1 MLKHIGGVP
10 LPAHGE
16 RAGGFDHADVHL
28 ESGRVFVA
36 HTANGTVDVIDGEKL
51 RHEKTIEG
59 CPEASGVLCAQKE
72 GLVFAA
78 ARGAGKILTIDAMS
92 QTLLRESEVGTR
104 PNGLAWDSKRK
115 HVLVADVSDE
125 NARLLDPSNG
135 HVLSTRKLEGRPR
148 WCVYDVVGDRFL
160 INIRDP
166 ATVGVLN
173 ADTLEPTAAIPVK
186 TAGPHGLAIDEMG
199 HAYVA
204 CDGKKLVIHDLTGR
218 SEQKGIP
225 IAGAPDV
232 IWYNMK
238 RQLVYCAA
246 GDSGIIE
253 VIDTRLNK
261 IVQRLETELGAHTFA
276 FDQIKQRMYT
286 LLPKSCRAR
295 VYEEVP

>member
-1 MLKHIGGVP
+1 MLKHLTDVP
-10 LPAHGE
+10 LPAHGS
-16 RAGGFDHADVHL
+16 GGFDHADIHL
-28 ESGRVFVA
+28 ESGRVFMA
-36 HTANGTVDVIDGEKL
+36 HTANGSVEVIDGENL
-51 RHEKTIEG
+51 RHERTIEG

-78 ARGAGKILTIDAMS
+78 ARGAGKILTIDAKS
-92 QTLLRESEVGTR
+92 QRLLHKFQAGTK

-115 HVLVADVSDE
+115 HLLVADVSDE
-125 NARLLDPSNG
+125 NARILDSSNG
-135 HVLSTRKLEGRPR
+135 HVLSTRKLQGRPR
-148 WCVYDVVGDRFL
+148 WCVYDAAGDRFL

-166 ATVGVLN
+166 ATVEVLK
-173 ADTLEPTAAIPVK
+173 ADTLEQTAAIPVK
-186 TAGPHGLAIDEMG
+186 TPGPHGLAIDEMG

-204 CDGKKLVIHDLTGR
+204 CDGKKLVVLDLTGR

-238 RQLVYCAA
+238 RQVVYCAA
-246 GDSGIIE
+246 GDPGIVE
-253 VIDTRLNK
+253 VIDIRSNK
-261 IVQRLETELGAHTFA
+261 IVERLETEADAHTFA

-286 LLPKSCRAR
+286 LLPKSCRAG

>member
-1 MLKHIGGVP
+1 MLKHIGDVP
-10 LPAHGE
+10 LPAHGS
-16 RAGGFDHADVHL
+16 GGFDHADVHL

-51 RHEKTIEG
+51 RLEGTIEG

-72 GLVFAA
+72 SLVFAA
-78 ARGAGKILTIDAMS
+78 ARGAGKILTIDAIS
-92 QTLLRESEVGTR
+92 QRLLRESQAGTK

-115 HVLVADVSDE
+115 RLLVADVSEE
-125 NARLLDPSNG
+125 NARLLDSSNG
-135 HVLSTRKLEGRPR
+135 HVLSTKKLDGRPR
-148 WCVYDVVGDRFL
+148 WCVYDAAGDRFL

-166 ATVGVLN
+166 ATVDVLK
-173 ADTLEPTAAIPVK
+173 ADTLEQTASIPVNA
-186 TAGPHGLAIDEMG
+186 AGPHGLAIDEMG

-204 CDGKKLVIHDLTGR
+204 CDGNEFVVLDLTGR

-238 RQLVYCAA
+238 RQVVYCAA
-246 GDSGIIE
+246 GDPGIIE
-253 VIDTRLNK
+253 VVDIRSNK
-261 IVQRLETELGAHTFA
+261 IVERLETEAGAHTFA

-286 LLPKSCRAR
+286 LLPKTCRAG
-295 VYEEVP
+295 VYEEVS

>member
-1 MLKHIGGVP
+1 MLRHMGDVP
-10 LPAHGE
+10 LPAHGSS
-16 RAGGFDHADVHL
+16 GFDHADVHL

-78 ARGAGKILTIDAMS
+78 ARGAGKILTIDATS
-92 QTLLRESEVGTR
+92 QRVLREFQAGTK

-115 HVLVADVSDE
+115 RLLVADVSDE
-125 NARLLDPSNG
+125 NARLLDSSNG
-135 HVLSTRKLEGRPR
+135 HVFSTRKLEGRPR
-148 WCVYDVVGDRFL
+148 WCVYHAAGDRFL

-166 ATVGVLN
+166 ATVGVLK
-173 ADTLEPTAAIPVK
+173 ADTLEQVASIRVK
-186 TAGPHGLAIDEMG
+186 AAGPHGLAIDEMG

-204 CDGKKLVIHDLTGR
+204 CDGKKLVILDLTGV
-218 SEQKGIP
+218 SEQEEIP

-246 GDSGIIE
+246 GDPGIIE
-253 VIDTRLNK
+253 VVDIRSNK
-261 IVQRLETELGAHTFA
+261 IVERFETEAGAHTFA
-276 FDQIKQRMYT
+276 FDQIKQRMYS
-286 LLPKSCRAR
+286 LLPQSCCAR
-295 VYEEVP
+295 VYEEVS

>member
-1 MLKHIGGVP
+1 MLKHLGDVP
-10 LPAHGE
+10 LPSHAS
-16 RAGGFDHADVHL
+16 GGFDHADVHL

-36 HTANGTVDVIDGEKL
+36 HTANGTVEVIDGEKL
-51 RHEKTIEG
+51 RHENTIEG

-78 ARGAGKILTIDAMS
+78 ARGTGKILTIDAKS
-92 QTLLRESEVGTR
+92 QRLLHESQAGTK

-115 HVLVADVSDE
+115 RLLVADVSDE
-125 NARLLDPSNG
+125 NARLLNSSNG
-135 HVLSTRKLEGRPR
+135 YVLSTRKLEGRPR
-148 WCVYDVVGDRFL
+148 WCVYDAAGDRFL

-166 ATVGVLN
+166 ATVCVLK
-173 ADTLEPTAAIPVK
+173 ADALEQTASIPVK
-186 TAGPHGLAIDEMG
+186 THGPHGLAIDETG

-204 CDGKKLVIHDLTGR
+204 CDGEKLVVLDLTGR

-232 IWYNMK
+232 ILYNMK
-238 RQLVYCAA
+238 RQVVYCAA
-246 GDSGIIE
+246 GDPGIIE
-253 VIDTRLNK
+253 VIDIRSNK
-261 IVQRLETELGAHTFA
+261 IVERLETEAGAHTFA

-286 LLPKSCRAR
+286 LLPKSCLAG